1 MADPS
6 GREGLARFK
15 TLLGRLLKVPKEE
28 VLKKEQQYKA
38 LRRRQRSRVAPR
50 RKAG

>member
-6 GREGLARFK
+6 GREGMARFQN
-15 TLLGRLLKVPKEE
+15 LLGKLLKVPKEE
-28 VLKKEQQYKA
+28 VLKKEREYKQK
-38 LRRRQRSRVAPR
+38 RRRQRARVAPR

>member
-6 GREGLARFK
+6 GREGLARFSS
-15 TLLGRLLKVPKEE
+15 LLGRLLKVPKEE
-28 VLKKEQQYKA
+28 LLKKEREYKA
-38 LRRRQRSRVAPR
+38 KRRRQRARVAPR